1 VKRSVFQW
9 ISDEKEIFRMILVA
23 MVFAAL
29 LIALMINSAH
39 NLDESFKDVRFRGL
53 YKNAP
58 GDYLV
63 LYEKDGEVA
72 GKGFFDINDAKAF
85 VEALR

>member
-1 VKRSVFQW
+1 
-9 ISDEKEIFRMILVA
+9 MILVA

-29 LIALMINSAH
+29 LIALMVNSTQKI
-39 NLDESFKDVRFRGL
+39 EGSFRDVRFRGL
-53 YKNAP
+53 YQNAP